1 MGDRRMRPG
10 TFGIPIDE
18 NHSLS
23 ELQVLIEINIA
34 HTHLILQSIQDIT
47 RLPRA
52 ASPNPRNRDSGF
64 FEPRG
69 LLNGDDLSR
78 KLLEFQRRV
87 EETRTCLRELQRA
100 NLRGLQLMLE
110 CPEGPYTISVLSKLY
125 SADREFRTCNCG
137 ASVQHQSK
145 PRCFERDSSACR
157 TESTTYA
164 HQSGRS
170 RRVLAPYVEHKVFK
184 E

>member
-1 MGDRRMRPG
+1 MRPG

-23 ELQVLIEINIA
+23 ELKVLIEINIA
-34 HTHLILQSIQDIT
+34 HTHLILYSIQDIT

-52 ASPNPRNRDSGF
+52 TSPNPHNRDSGF

-78 KLLEFQRRV
+78 KLLELQRKV

-110 CPEGPYTISVLSKLY
+110 CPEGPLY
-125 SADREFRTCNCG
+125 NL
-137 ASVQHQSK
+137 
-145 PRCFERDSSACR
+145 
-157 TESTTYA
+157 ES
-164 HQSGRS
+164 
-170 RRVLAPYVEHKVFK
+170 
-184 E
+184 